1 MLPEGM
7 DLHHVYLLFEYKFAD
22 RKKKKDNSF
31 ESMEKVNGRM
41 DWMYELVNR

>member
-22 RKKKKDNSF
+22 RKKKDNSF
-31 ESMEKVNGRM
+31 ESMKKVNGRM